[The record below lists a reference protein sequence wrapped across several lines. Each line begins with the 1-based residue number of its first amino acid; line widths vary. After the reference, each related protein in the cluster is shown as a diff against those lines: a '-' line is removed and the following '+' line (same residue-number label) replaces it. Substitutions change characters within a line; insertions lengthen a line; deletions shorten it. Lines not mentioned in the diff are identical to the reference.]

1 MGSQV
6 RALFVFGAA
15 MSDVS
20 LYHGDCLELLK
31 DVPSK
36 SVNMVLCDLPYGTTR
51 NQWDSCINL
60 DALWIEY
67 KRVLA
72 EGGAVALFAQM
83 PFVATLYNSNPK
95 WFRYE
100 YIWVKSRPTG
110 FLNANRMPLKAH
122 EQILIFYPKLPTYNK
137 QRRLGFRNYSRICK
151 DNSSDNYGCFKPNS
165 TYVTDGARD
174 PIDVLNFK
182 IERGLHPTQKPVL
195 LLEWLIKTYTNAGE
209 TVLDNTMG
217 SGSTGVACVNTGR
230 NFIGMELNAEYFA
243 TAQAR
248 IKEAQ
253 GALICY

>member
-1 MGSQV
+1 
-6 RALFVFGAA
+6 
-15 MSDVS
+15 MSNVS

-51 NQWDSCINL
+51 NKWDSCINL

-72 EGGAVALFAQM
+72 GGGA
-83 PFVATLYNSNPK
+83 
-95 WFRYE
+95 
-100 YIWVKSRPTG
+100 
-110 FLNANRMPLKAH
+110 
-122 EQILIFYPKLPTYNK
+122 
-137 QRRLGFRNYSRICK
+137 
-151 DNSSDNYGCFKPNS
+151 
-165 TYVTDGARD
+165 
-174 PIDVLNFK
+174 
-182 IERGLHPTQKPVL
+182 HPTQKPVL
-195 LLEWLIKTYTNAGE
+195 LLEWLIKTYTNEGD

-230 NFIGMELNAEYFA
+230 NFIGMELNADYFA

>member
-1 MGSQV
+1 
-6 RALFVFGAA
+6 
-15 MSDVS
+15 MSNVS

-36 SVNMVLCDLPYGTTR
+36 SVNMVLCDLPYGTTC
-51 NQWDSCINL
+51 NKWDSCINL

-83 PFVATLYNSNPK
+83 PFTATLYNSNPK

-100 YIWVKSRPTG
+100 YIWVKNRGTG

-137 QRRLGFRNYSRICK
+137 QRRLGFSNYSVISKGFR
-151 DNSSDNYGCFKPNS
+151 SNYGKFRS
-165 TYVTDGARD
+165 TVCAVTDGARD

-182 IERGLHPTQKPVL
+182 SEWGKHPTQKPVL
-195 LLEWLIKTYTNAGE
+195 LLEWLIKTYTNEGD

-230 NFIGMELNAEYFA
+230 NFIGMELNADYFA

-253 GALICY
+253 GALICYWYHHFIHHV

>member
-1 MGSQV
+1 M
-6 RALFVFGAA
+6 RALFVFGAV
-15 MSDVS
+15 MTNVS
-20 LYHGDCLELLK
+20 LHHGDCLELLK

-51 NQWDSCINL
+51 NKWDSCINL

-83 PFVATLYNSNPK
+83 PFTATLYNSNPK

-100 YIWVKSRPTG
+100 YVWVKNASTG
-110 FLNANRMPLKAH
+110 FLNVNRIPLKAH

-137 QRRLGFRNYSRICK
+137 QRRMGFSNYARIGK
-151 DNSSDNYGCFKPNS
+151 GPSSNYGKFRS
-165 TYVTDGARD
+165 MDAVVTDGARD

-182 IERGLHPTQKPVL
+182 IERGKHPTQKPVL
-195 LLEWLIKTYTNAGE
+195 LLEWLIKTYTNAGD

-230 NFIGMELNAEYFA
+230 NFIGMELNADYFA

>member
-1 MGSQV
+1 MT
-6 RALFVFGAA
+6 
-15 MSDVS
+15 DVS

-36 SVNMVLCDLPYGTTR
+36 SVNFVLCDLPYGTTC
-51 NQWDSCINL
+51 NKWDSCINL

-122 EQILIFYPKLPTYNK
+122 EQILLFYPKLPTYNK
-137 QRRLGFRNYSRICK
+137 QRRSGFRNYARLSPKKAC
-151 DNSSDNYGCFKPNS
+151 SSYGKFHDAPII
-165 TYVTDGARD
+165 VTDGTRD

-182 IERGLHPTQKPVL
+182 SEWGAHPTQKPVL
-195 LLEWLIKTYTNAGE
+195 LLEWLIKTYTNAGN

-230 NFIGMELNAEYFA
+230 NFIGMELNADYFA

>member
-1 MGSQV
+1 M
-6 RALFVFGAA
+6 
-15 MSDVS
+15 
-20 LYHGDCLELLK
+20 
-31 DVPSK
+31 
-36 SVNMVLCDLPYGTTR
+36 
-51 NQWDSCINL
+51 
-60 DALWIEY
+60 
-67 KRVLA
+67 
-72 EGGAVALFAQM
+72 FAQM

-100 YIWVKSRPTG
+100 YIWVKNQSTG

-137 QRRLGFRNYSRICK
+137 QRRSGFKNYARLGTKLPCS
-151 DNSSDNYGCFKPNS
+151 NYGKFHGADIV
-165 TYVTDGARD
+165 VTDGTRY
-174 PIDVLNFK
+174 PTDVLNFK
-182 IERGLHPTQKPVL
+182 VERGKHPTQKPVL
-195 LLEWLIKTYTNAGE
+195 LLEWLIKTYTNAGD

-230 NFIGMELNAEYFA
+230 NFIGMELNADYFA

>member
-1 MGSQV
+1 
-6 RALFVFGAA
+6 

-51 NQWDSCINL
+51 NKWDSCINL

-72 EGGAVALFAQM
+72 GGGTVALFGQM
-83 PFVATLYNSNPK
+83 PFTATLYNSNPK

-100 YIWVKSRPTG
+100 YIWVKNRSMG
-110 FLNANRMPLKAH
+110 FLNANRMPLRAH

-137 QRRLGFRNYSRICK
+137 QRRSGFENYARL
-151 DNSSDNYGCFKPNS
+151 SDKAPYSGYGKFHRANKV
-165 TYVTDGARD
+165 VTDGTRD

-182 IERGLHPTQKPVL
+182 LEIGKHGKHPTQKPVL
-195 LLEWLIKTYTNAGE
+195 LLEWLIKTYTNAGD

-230 NFIGMELNAEYFA
+230 NFIGMELNADYFA

-253 GALICY
+253 GALICYWYHLFIHLA

>member
-1 MGSQV
+1 MTN
-6 RALFVFGAA
+6 
-15 MSDVS
+15 VS

-36 SVNMVLCDLPYGTTR
+36 SVNFVLCDLPYGTTC
-51 NQWDSCINL
+51 NKWDSCINL
-60 DALWIEY
+60 DALWVEY

-72 EGGAVALFAQM
+72 GGGAVALFAQM
-83 PFVATLYNSNPK
+83 PFAATLYNSNPK

-100 YIWVKSRPTG
+100 YIWVKNRATG
-110 FLNANRMPLKAH
+110 FLNANRMPLRAH
-122 EQILIFYPKLPTYNK
+122 EQILLFYPKLPTYNK
-137 QRRLGFRNYSRICK
+137 QHRMGFNNYKTTSK
-151 DNSSDNYGCFKPNS
+151 GHSSNYGKFRS
-165 TYVTDGARD
+165 MGTVVTDGTRD
-174 PIDVLNFK
+174 PIDILHFNVECGK
-182 IERGLHPTQKPVL
+182 HPTQKPVL
-195 LLEWLIKTYTNAGE
+195 LLEWLIKTYTNAGD

-230 NFIGMELNAEYFA
+230 NFIGMELNADYFA

>member
-1 MGSQV
+1 M
-6 RALFVFGAA
+6 
-15 MSDVS
+15 
-20 LYHGDCLELLK
+20 
-31 DVPSK
+31 
-36 SVNMVLCDLPYGTTR
+36 
-51 NQWDSCINL
+51 
-60 DALWIEY
+60 
-67 KRVLA
+67 
-72 EGGAVALFAQM
+72 FAQM

-100 YIWVKSRPTG
+100 YVWVKNRGTG

-137 QRRLGFRNYSRICK
+137 QRRRGFSNYATVSK
-151 DNSSDNYGCFKPNS
+151 GPSSNYGKFRS
-165 TYVTDGARD
+165 IGTVVTDGARD
-174 PIDVLNFK
+174 PIDVLNFNVECGK
-182 IERGLHPTQKPVL
+182 HPTQKPVL
-195 LLEWLIKTYTNAGE
+195 LLEWLIKTYTNAGD

-230 NFIGMELNAEYFA
+230 NFIGMELNADYFA

>member
-1 MGSQV
+1 MTN
-6 RALFVFGAA
+6 
-15 MSDVS
+15 VS

-31 DVPSK
+31 AVPDS

-51 NQWDSCINL
+51 NKWDSSINL

-83 PFVATLYNSNPK
+83 PFTATLYNSNPK

-100 YIWVKSRPTG
+100 YIWVKNRGTG

-137 QRRLGFRNYSRICK
+137 QRRLGFSNYSATSK
-151 DNSSDNYGCFKPNS
+151 GLSSNYGKFRS
-165 TYVTDGARD
+165 MGTVVTDGSRD
-174 PIDVLNFK
+174 PIDILHFNAECGK
-182 IERGLHPTQKPVL
+182 HPTQKPVL
-195 LLEWLIKTYTNAGE
+195 LLEWLIKTYTNAGD

-230 NFIGMELNAEYFA
+230 NFIGMELNADYFA

-253 GALICY
+253 GALICF

>member
-1 MGSQV
+1 
-6 RALFVFGAA
+6 
-15 MSDVS
+15 MSNVS

-51 NQWDSCINL
+51 NKWDSCINL

-72 EGGAVALFAQM
+72 EGGGAVALFAQM

-100 YIWVKSRPTG
+100 YVWVKSCPVG
-110 FLNANRMPLKAH
+110 FLNANRMPLRAH

-137 QRRLGFRNYSRICK
+137 QRRMGFSNYIRP
-151 DNSSDNYGCFKPNS
+151 NYMGSDNYNYFKPHVS
-165 TYVTDGARD
+165 CVTDGTRD

-182 IERGLHPTQKPVL
+182 VERGKHPTQKPVL
-195 LLEWLIKTYTNAGE
+195 LLEWLIKTYTNEGD

-230 NFIGMELNAEYFA
+230 NFIGMELNADYFA

>member
-1 MGSQV
+1 
-6 RALFVFGAA
+6 

-51 NQWDSCINL
+51 NKWDSCINL

-137 QRRLGFRNYSRICK
+137 QRRLGFKNYARLSPKNHC
-151 DNSSDNYGCFKPNS
+151 SNYGKFHGVHKV
-165 TYVTDGARD
+165 VTDGTRD

-182 IERGLHPTQKPVL
+182 IECGKHPTQKPVL

-253 GALICY
+253 GALICYWYHHFIHHA

>member
-1 MGSQV
+1 M
-6 RALFVFGAA
+6 
-15 MSDVS
+15 
-20 LYHGDCLELLK
+20 
-31 DVPSK
+31 
-36 SVNMVLCDLPYGTTR
+36 
-51 NQWDSCINL
+51 
-60 DALWIEY
+60 
-67 KRVLA
+67 
-72 EGGAVALFAQM
+72 FAQM

-100 YIWVKSRPTG
+100 YIWVKNASTG

>member
-1 MGSQV
+1 MRCGLNISEFWQ
-6 RALFVFGAA
+6 R
-15 MSDVS
+15 
-20 LYHGDCLELLK
+20 
-31 DVPSK
+31 
-36 SVNMVLCDLPYGTTR
+36 
-51 NQWDSCINL
+51 
-60 DALWIEY
+60 
-67 KRVLA
+67 
-72 EGGAVALFAQM
+72 GGAVALFAQM
-83 PFVATLYNSNPK
+83 PFAATLYNSNPK

-137 QRRLGFRNYSRICK
+137 QRRSGFMNYARLSPKKAC
-151 DNSSDNYGCFKPNS
+151 SSYGNFHDAPII
-165 TYVTDGARD
+165 VTDGTRD

-182 IERGLHPTQKPVL
+182 IECGMHPTQKPVL
-195 LLEWLIKTYTNAGE
+195 LLEWLIKTYTNAGD

-230 NFIGMELNAEYFA
+230 NFIGMELNADYFA

>member
-1 MGSQV
+1 
-6 RALFVFGAA
+6 
-15 MSDVS
+15 MSNVS

-51 NQWDSCINL
+51 NKWDSCINL

-95 WFRYE
+95 WFRYDL
-100 YIWVKSRPTG
+100 IWVKSRPVG
-110 FLNANRMPLKAH
+110 FLNANRMPLRAH

-137 QRRLGFRNYSRICK
+137 QRRMGFSNYTIV
-151 DNSSDNYGCFKPNS
+151 NNGPSSNYNNFHSAPKI
-165 TYVTDGARD
+165 VTNGTRD

-182 IERGLHPTQKPVL
+182 SEQGAHPTQKPVL
-195 LLEWLIKTYTNAGE
+195 LLEWLIKTYTNEGD

-230 NFIGMELNAEYFA
+230 NFIGMELNADYFA